1 MLKGLADPSTK
12 NLAVFELFLT
22 IFEWFVTRH
31 VTQAYTHVY
40 STCRHATIPT
50 AKRFSNA
57 SNVACHNLQSFIA
70 VSAWG
75 HFSFP
80 AAIQK

>member
-40 STCRHATIPT
+40 STCRHSGRLHA
-50 AKRFSNA
+50 R
-57 SNVACHNLQSFIA
+57 VC
-70 VSAWG
+70 V
-75 HFSFP
+75 
-80 AAIQK
+80 